1 MLHIDLRL
9 DAVGQF
15 EGQVRGPAA
24 MTSLDDLT
32 CAGCGRLPVDYRCG
46 CTDPVGGIDPH
57 AGWMTAGEA
66 RDALGLPDVQ
76 VEAVRVSWDPD
87 PWRHPIQRL
96 RTWRIR
102 RRIRQAELEAQRRRE
117 SSDPV
122 ERVGQKLSDAI
133 ARTMDDEL
141 INGRRER

>member
-1 MLHIDLRL
+1 
-9 DAVGQF
+9 
-15 EGQVRGPAA
+15 
-24 MTSLDDLT
+24 MTALDDLT
-32 CAGCGRLPVDYRCG
+32 CGGCGRLPVEYRCG
-46 CTDPVGGIDPH
+46 CTHPPGGIDPADVDPH
-57 AGWMTAGEA
+57 AGLMTRREA
-66 RDALGLPDVQ
+66 REAMGLEPDVDEALGLKVQ
-76 VEAVRVSWDPD
+76 TVRVSWDPD

-96 RTWRIR
+96 RTWRVR
-102 RRIRQAELEAQRRRE
+102 RRIRQAEREAQRRRE